1 MFSSKCLRE
10 RSNLS
15 QDNPKYKFDSNSF
28 QPKLLESDLDL
39 VSPKA
44 YTLLNKIKEL
54 DDNDLKNENKL
65 FKHFIFCDVKS
76 KKFGIQF
83 LASCFI
89 MNGFQLGYDSK
100 QQILSESKLIDRK
113 YNNFFL
119 LTSLDVYNK
128 PLSVKTKKNILKT
141 MNQRPENIHG
151 R

>member
-1 MFSSKCLRE
+1 MYSSKCVRE

-15 QDNPKYKFDSNSF
+15 QDNPKYKFDSTSF
-28 QPKLLESDLDL
+28 QPKLLETDLNL

-44 YTLLNKIKEL
+44 RTLLNKIKEL
-54 DDNDLKNENKL
+54 DENDLKNENKL

-76 KKFGIQF
+76 RKFGIQF

-113 YNNFFL
+113 YNTMLMNIGL
-119 LTSLDVYNK
+119 L
-128 PLSVKTKKNILKT
+128 
-141 MNQRPENIHG
+141 
-151 R
+151 